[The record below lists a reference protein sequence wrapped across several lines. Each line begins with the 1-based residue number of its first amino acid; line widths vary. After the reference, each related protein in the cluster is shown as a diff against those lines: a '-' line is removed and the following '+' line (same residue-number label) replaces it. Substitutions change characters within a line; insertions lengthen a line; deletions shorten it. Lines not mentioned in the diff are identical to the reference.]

1 MDNQDVVHNYINEND
16 NQVVNEED
24 LDNNEKD
31 MIKVYEFVDSVN
43 LSRPKK
49 NICRDFSDGVLI
61 AEIIKSFKP
70 KIVEMHN
77 YPSSN
82 NIKAKRENWNTLNRK
97 VFSKLNFKL
106 TPSDIEALIN
116 FTPGYIES
124 VLLRVIESL
133 VEIGVDINKHIEN
146 YHIKNQAKEEN
157 NTQFKKTEPVKY
169 QQLEDEYKH
178 QLLERDDI
186 IDELKQALEETE
198 KNLKISEDNKKIL
211 NHQLDTLKKKVKEL
225 GLY

>member
-1 MDNQDVVHNYINEND
+1 MDNKDVVHNYIED
-16 NQVVNEED
+16 NTHDVVNEEE

-106 TPSDIEALIN
+106 TSNDIEALIN

-124 VLLRVIESL
+124 VLLKVIESL
-133 VEIGVDINKHIEN
+133 SEIGIDINKHLEN
-146 YHIKNQAKEEN
+146 YHIKNQKKEEN
-157 NTQFKKTEPVKY
+157 TKFKISEPVKY
-169 QQLEDEYKH
+169 QQLEDEYKN

-198 KNLKISEDNKKIL
+198 KNLLISEDNKKIL
-211 NHQLDTLKKKVKEL
+211 NHQLETLKKKVKEL